1 MIAFEVTLN
10 GQRLCTASAGETG
23 VLTAAVTWVM
33 RTAPGVT
40 EPSDLRLE
48 VGGLAKHAHLRWPA
62 PRTLAVGD
70 EVIVRILD
78 AAHSDPPSR
87 TERDDQ
93 ALVEAEERKYYE
105 RLKLKYEPR

>member
-33 RTAPGVT
+33 RAAPGVT
-40 EPSDLRLE
+40 EPCDLRLE
-48 VGGLAKHAHLRWPA
+48 VGGLANDAHLRWPT
-62 PRTLAVGD
+62 PHKLAVGD
-70 EVIVRILD
+70 EVVVKILE

-93 ALVEAEERKYYE
+93 AFVEAEERKYYE
-105 RLKLKYEPR
+105 RLKLKYEPQ